1 LVDSAGVVT
10 GKRAE
15 LKHELTCS
23 EAERLLARGGAV
35 TEDVRLYLPRAVS
48 ACRAGVKRAHLISR
62 HADGALLLELF
73 THRGVGT
80 MVTQDPLEKLRPARI
95 DDIGGILRLI
105 EPLEVDGTLVKR
117 NRDLLEMEIER
128 FFVLEHDRVIIGCAA
143 LYQFDHGMAE
153 LAGLA
158 VHPDHRRAGAG
169 ERLLQAVEVRA
180 KQRKVRRLFVLTTRT
195 AHWFIERGFNA
206 ASVSELPRRKQD
218 LYNYQR
224 RSQVFIKNL

>member
-1 LVDSAGVVT
+1 M
-10 GKRAE
+10 
-15 LKHELTCS
+15 
-23 EAERLLARGGAV
+23 
-35 TEDVRLYLPRAVS
+35 S

-80 MVTQDPLEKLRPARI
+80 MVTQDPLEKLRPARL

-105 EPLEVDGTLVKR
+105 EPLEADGTLVKR
-117 NRDLLEMEIER
+117 NRDMLEMEIER

-169 ERLLQAVEVRA
+169 ERLLQAVEARA
-180 KQRKVRRLFVLTTRT
+180 KQRKVTRLFVLTTRT

-206 ASVSELPRRKQD
+206 TSVSELPRRKQD

-224 RSQVFIKNL
+224 RSQVFIKHL

>member
-1 LVDSAGVVT
+1 
-10 GKRAE
+10 
-15 LKHELTCS
+15 
-23 EAERLLARGGAV
+23 
-35 TEDVRLYLPRAVS
+35 
-48 ACRAGVKRAHLISR
+48 
-62 HADGALLLELF
+62 
-73 THRGVGT
+73 
-80 MVTQDPLEKLRPARI
+80 
-95 DDIGGILRLI
+95 
-105 EPLEVDGTLVKR
+105 
-117 NRDLLEMEIER
+117 
-128 FFVLEHDRVIIGCAA
+128 
-143 LYQFDHGMAE
+143 MAE

-169 ERLLQAVEVRA
+169 ERLLQAVEARA